1 MNMKYSKLYIIPALL
16 AALASCSKTERP
28 EAGLDTEGK
37 AVSVSASVD
46 SPAVGTSDVEAGV
59 AGLPGTRA
67 EGSTPYSGS
76 TLGLFLDYGIDPI
89 EGNHLDTKLNYL
101 WSNDGSNNW
110 TTKGQMLW
118 GKSSDKVGVYAYA
131 PYLEGQTDA
140 SAVKFTI
147 PTDQSEGLGAVDLLW
162 WYQGIDEGKKADVT
176 AGDFEDGRIDIAF
189 RHALIKLTVNFT
201 LASQFKGQDISIK
214 EAWFHQSS
222 NKVKID
228 FSGAVNSGIPCVVK
242 PADDP
247 AIGVCSIKMHNCSA
261 DGNLS
266 CEVLFFPHSLAEGSK
281 LLTVTLSDGRDY
293 ILTLDKDL
301 GLWERT
307 TGGYV
312 TGVAYEMTV
321 TVGKDKLEMGSV
333 TVANWTEKGSLGD
346 NFGTDATEYSE
357 WDGSEIATAYAGGS
371 GTSDD
376 PYQIATA
383 AQLAF
388 LAQEANSKDEYTWP
402 EDRNRKYFKL
412 TANINLKG
420 YEWIPIGT
428 VYKRFAGSFDGDG
441 NTIVNLNVKDAWYAG
456 LFGWIQNGAT
466 VKNLVIRNAS
476 VSSVSQDSE
485 SVKPHNP
492 EAYSGIVAA
501 YCSAGCT
508 ISDCKVDGTVVSDY
522 CAGGIVG
529 YSDNSSKDYDGAI
542 TFCTADVVCSVAGST
557 KASYCGG
564 IAGHSSV
571 AMYGCTVRGK
581 IDGPCDVGG
590 LVGWLDS
597 GGSFEYPFSY
607 VYAEV
612 GISKVELTNLSPS
625 IGGLVGSA
633 YGGGAS
639 KKITNCRMVGKVQCA
654 EGLELDDVQS
664 IDIGGIIGTAQ
675 NVELGGCHY
684 RGSFAVGKPAKG
696 GLNAGVFIG
705 KLMSGVKAIDNNS
718 YVLDGAAGLPVYG
731 YRAEG
736 ADDSEIDVEAIE

>member
-1 MNMKYSKLYIIPALL
+1 MKYSKLYIIPALL
-16 AALASCSKTERP
+16 ATLASCSKTERT
-28 EAGLDTEGK
+28 EGVVDTEGK

-46 SPAVGTSDVEAGV
+46 SPEGGASGVEAAA

-89 EGNHLDTKLNYL
+89 EGNHRDTKLNYL

-118 GKSSDKVGVYAYA
+118 GKSSDNVGVYAYA
-131 PYLEGQTDA
+131 PYLDGQNDA
-140 SAVKFTI
+140 SAVKFSI
-147 PTDQSEGLGAVDLLW
+147 PTDQSEGLEAADLLW
-162 WYQGIDEGKKADVT
+162 WYKGIEDGKKAEVT
-176 AGDFEDGRIDIAF
+176 ASNFTDGRIDIAF

-201 LASQFKGQDISIK
+201 LASQFEGQDISIK
-214 EAWFHQSS
+214 EAWFHGSG

-228 FSGAVNSGIPCVVK
+228 FSGSANNNIPCVVK
-242 PADDP
+242 PHGDP
-247 AIGVCSIKMHNCSA
+247 AYTSCSIKMHNCSTE
-261 DGNLS
+261 NQLS
-266 CEVLFFPHSLAEGSK
+266 CEVLFFPQSLNSK

-293 ILTLDKDL
+293 ILTLDKEL
-301 GLWERT
+301 ELQTYE
-307 TGGYV
+307 TGFYV
-312 TGVAYEMTV
+312 TGIAYEMAV
-321 TVGKDKLEMGSV
+321 TVGKNKLEGGV
-333 TVANWTEKGSLGD
+333 ITVSPWTEKDSLGD
-346 NFGTDATEYSE
+346 DFGTDATEYSE
-357 WDGSEIATAYAGGS
+357 WDGEEIATAYAGGT
-371 GTSDD
+371 GTSED

-420 YEWIPIGT
+420 YEWTPIGT

-441 NTIVNLNVKDAWYAG
+441 HTIVNLNVKDAWYAG

-466 VKNLVIRNAS
+466 VKNLVIRNATI
-476 VSSVSQDSE
+476 SSVSQDKG
-485 SVKPHNP
+485 SVYPHNP

-501 YCSAGCT
+501 YCAGGCT
-508 ISDCKVDGTVVSDY
+508 ISNCKVDGTVTSDY

-529 YSDNSSKDYDGAI
+529 YSANDSAPYNDGAI
-542 TFCTADVVCSVAGST
+542 TSCTADVICSVAGST
-557 KASYCGG
+557 EASYCGG
-564 IAGHSSV
+564 IAGILGIDN
-571 AMYGCTVRGK
+571 MYGCIVRGK
-581 IDGPCDVGG
+581 IEGPCDVGG
-590 LVGWLDS
+590 LVGWLAE
-597 GGSFEYPFSY
+597 GGSITGYPIFSY

-639 KKITNCRMVGKVQCA
+639 KKISNCRMVGKVWSD

-684 RGSFAVGKPAKG
+684 RGSIAAGKPANG
-696 GLNAGVFIG
+696 GLHAGVFIG
-705 KLMSGVKAIDNNS
+705 ELMSGVKATTNNS
-718 YVLDGAAGLPVYG
+718 YRIDGAAGLPVYG
-731 YRAEG
+731 YKAEG
-736 ADDSEIDVEAIE
+736 VDDPEIDVEAVE